1 MTGKTGQD
9 RAQER
14 AAARAAVGDG
24 DAPSDPDG
32 RRDGGGQEGSKAGG
46 KAGGPANVFSL
57 FDNEEAVLD
66 RTEVMLTQLAALADG
81 VKVLAEAYRRG
92 YREQRRLVRLSDRM
106 QADLQKANRRLGE
119 QQRDLQTLNE
129 ALSGEIETS
138 ARLEA
143 ELRRL
148 ADTDPLTGALARRR
162 FLEVCTRDWP
172 RRPAQG
178 SAGHGPADHVRA
190 DHVRA
195 DHGRTG
201 QAACLLMLDID
212 RFKLV
217 NDSHGHAAGDAAL
230 IAFVAACRSALRSLD
245 AVGRLGGEE
254 FAILLVETSPEDG
267 AAIAERIRAAVAA
280 QPVATESGPI
290 GITVSIG
297 LAAAEPGESLQ
308 AAMRRADAALYAA
321 KNGGRNRV
329 ERALPSPAE
338 RSS

>member
-1 MTGKTGQD
+1 MTTRRLPEPVAAPDGEAPQESGSAEPDTGK
-9 RAQER
+9 R
-14 AAARAAVGDG
+14 GDG
-24 DAPSDPDG
+24 TKRP
-32 RRDGGGQEGSKAGG
+32 
-46 KAGGPANVFSL
+46 GGPANVFSL

-66 RTEVMLTQLAALADG
+66 RTEVMLTQLAAVADG

-106 QADLQKANRRLGE
+106 QADLQKANKRLGE
-119 QQRDLQTLNE
+119 QQRDLQNLNE

-172 RRPAQG
+172 RRP
-178 SAGHGPADHVRA
+178 
-190 DHVRA
+190 
-195 DHGRTG
+195 G
-201 QAACLLMLDID
+201 QRACLLMLDLD

-230 IAFVAACRSALRSLD
+230 IAFVTACRSALRSLD

-254 FAILLVETSPEDG
+254 FAVLLVETGPEDG

-280 QPVATESGPI
+280 NPVATEGGPI

-297 LAAAEPGESLQ
+297 LAAAGPAESLQ
-308 AAMRRADAALYAA
+308 EAMRRADAALYAA
-321 KNGGRNRV
+321 KHGGRNRV
-329 ERALPSPAE
+329 EQAPSPETEPQETVEEKGAQGTSGPE
-338 RSS
+338 PRG

>member
-1 MTGKTGQD
+1 MTT
-9 RAQER
+9 R
-14 AAARAAVGDG
+14 AAPGRKAATDGEAPPEPDAGKRGDG
-24 DAPSDPDG
+24 VTTS
-32 RRDGGGQEGSKAGG
+32 
-46 KAGGPANVFSL
+46 GGPANVFSL

-66 RTEVMLTQLAALADG
+66 RTDVMLTQLAAVADG

-106 QADLQKANRRLGE
+106 QADLQKANKRLAE
-119 QQRDLQTLNE
+119 QQRDLQSLNH

-162 FLEVCTRDWP
+162 FLEVCARDWP
-172 RRPAQG
+172 RRDGQG
-178 SAGHGPADHVRA
+178 
-190 DHVRA
+190 
-195 DHGRTG
+195 
-201 QAACLLMLDID
+201 ACLLMLDLD

-230 IAFVAACRSALRSLD
+230 IAFVTACRSALRSLD

-254 FAILLVETSPEDG
+254 FAVLLVETGPEDG

-280 QPVATESGPI
+280 NPVATEGGPI

-297 LAAAEPGESLQ
+297 LAEAGPAESLE

-321 KNGGRNRV
+321 KHGGRNRV
-329 ERALPSPAE
+329 ERAPAPE
-338 RSS
+338 AVR

>member
-1 MTGKTGQD
+1 MTGKSAQD

-14 AAARAAVGDG
+14 EDKRAVAMDG
-24 DAPSDPDG
+24 DASPEPDG
-32 RRDGGGQEGSKAGG
+32 RQAGAG

-57 FDNEEAVLD
+57 FDNEEAILD
-66 RTEVMLTQLAALADG
+66 RTEVMLTQLAAVADG

-106 QADLQKANRRLGE
+106 QADLQKANKRLGE
-119 QQRDLQTLNE
+119 QQRDLQNLNE

-162 FLEVCTRDWP
+162 FLEVCARDWP
-172 RRPAQG
+172 RRPAQENAGQG
-178 SAGHGPADHVRA
+178 SP
-190 DHVRA
+190 
-195 DHGRTG
+195 GRG
-201 QAACLLMLDID
+201 ACLLMLDID

-230 IAFVAACRSALRSLD
+230 IVFVTACRSALRSLD

-267 AAIAERIRAAVAA
+267 ATIAERIRAAVAA
-280 QPVATESGPI
+280 HPVATESGPI

-338 RSS
+338 RAP

>member
-1 MTGKTGQD
+1 MKDGDASPEPDGCKAGGGKTG
-9 RAQER
+9 
-14 AAARAAVGDG
+14 AAK
-24 DAPSDPDG
+24 
-32 RRDGGGQEGSKAGG
+32 GGA
-46 KAGGPANVFSL
+46 PANVFSL

-66 RTEVMLTQLAALADG
+66 RTEVMLTQLAAVADG

-92 YREQRRLVRLSDRM
+92 YREQRRLVRMSDRM
-106 QADLQKANRRLGE
+106 QADLQKANKRLGE
-119 QQRDLQTLNE
+119 QQRDLQSLNE

-162 FLEVCTRDWP
+162 FLEVCARDWP
-172 RRPAQG
+172 RRPG
-178 SAGHGPADHVRA
+178 E
-190 DHVRA
+190 
-195 DHGRTG
+195 GRPG
-201 QAACLLMLDID
+201 QTACLLMLDLD

-230 IAFVAACRSALRSLD
+230 IAFVTACRSALRSLD

-254 FAILLVETSPEDG
+254 FAVLLVETGPEDG
-267 AAIAERIRAAVAA
+267 AAVAERIRAAVAA
-280 QPVATESGPI
+280 HPVATETGPI

-321 KNGGRNRV
+321 KHGGRNRV
-329 ERALPSPAE
+329 ERAPGAACCPPGHGS
-338 RSS
+338 

>member
-1 MTGKTGQD
+1 MTTRRLPEPVATTGGEAPPEPETGQ
-9 RAQER
+9 RGNGTKRPGA
-14 AAARAAVGDG
+14 
-24 DAPSDPDG
+24 S
-32 RRDGGGQEGSKAGG
+32 
-46 KAGGPANVFSL
+46 ANVFSL

-66 RTEVMLTQLAALADG
+66 RTEVMLTQLAAVADG

-106 QADLQKANRRLGE
+106 QADLQKANKRLGE
-119 QQRDLQTLNE
+119 QQRDLQNLNE

-162 FLEVCTRDWP
+162 FLEVCARDWP
-172 RRPAQG
+172 RRP
-178 SAGHGPADHVRA
+178 
-190 DHVRA
+190 
-195 DHGRTG
+195 G
-201 QAACLLMLDID
+201 QRACLLMLDLD

-230 IAFVAACRSALRSLD
+230 IAFVAACRSALSSLD

-254 FAILLVETSPEDG
+254 FAVLLVETGPED
-267 AAIAERIRAAVAA
+267 AAVIAERIRATVAGN
-280 QPVATESGPI
+280 PVATEDGPI

-297 LAAAEPGESLQ
+297 LAAAGPGESFQ
-308 AAMRRADAALYAA
+308 SAMRRADAALYAA
-321 KNGGRNRV
+321 KRGGRNRV
-329 ERALPSPAE
+329 ERAPSPEAE
-338 RSS
+338 AETHAQETGGSETRG

>member
-1 MTGKTGQD
+1 MTN
-9 RAQER
+9 R
-14 AAARAAVGDG
+14 AAPEPAAMTDG
-24 DAPSDPDG
+24 DTPTDRDDAPPASG
-32 RRDGGGQEGSKAGG
+32 RGEPGGRKRAD
-46 KAGGPANVFSL
+46 NVFSL

-66 RTEVMLTQLAALADG
+66 RTEVMLTQLAAVADG

-106 QADLQKANRRLGE
+106 QADLQKANRRLAE
-119 QQRDLQTLNE
+119 QQRDLQSLNV

-172 RRPAQG
+172 RR
-178 SAGHGPADHVRA
+178 AD
-190 DHVRA
+190 
-195 DHGRTG
+195 
-201 QAACLLMLDID
+201 QSACLLMLDID

-245 AVGRLGGEE
+245 TIGRLGGEE
-254 FAILLVETSPEDG
+254 FAVLLVGTAMADG
-267 AAIAERIRAAVAA
+267 TAVAERIRTAVADM
-280 QPVATESGPI
+280 PVATEGGPI

-297 LAAAEPGESLQ
+297 LAAAGPGETLP

-321 KNGGRNRV
+321 KHGGRNRV
-329 ERALPSPAE
+329 ELAPAAAAP
-338 RSS
+338 

>member
-1 MTGKTGQD
+1 M
-9 RAQER
+9 
-14 AAARAAVGDG
+14 
-24 DAPSDPDG
+24 
-32 RRDGGGQEGSKAGG
+32 
-46 KAGGPANVFSL
+46 
-57 FDNEEAVLD
+57 
-66 RTEVMLTQLAALADG
+66 
-81 VKVLAEAYRRG
+81 KVLAEAYRRG

-106 QADLQKANRRLGE
+106 QADLQKANRRLAE
-119 QQRDLQTLNE
+119 QQRDLQSLNV

-172 RRPAQG
+172 RR
-178 SAGHGPADHVRA
+178 AD
-190 DHVRA
+190 
-195 DHGRTG
+195 
-201 QAACLLMLDID
+201 QSACLLMLDID

-245 AVGRLGGEE
+245 TIGRLGGEE
-254 FAILLVETSPEDG
+254 FAVLLVGTAMADG
-267 AAIAERIRAAVAA
+267 TAVAERIRTAVADM
-280 QPVATESGPI
+280 PVATEGGPI

-297 LAAAEPGESLQ
+297 LAAAGPGETLP

-321 KNGGRNRV
+321 KHGGRNRV
-329 ERALPSPAE
+329 ELAPAAAAP
-338 RSS
+338 

>member
-1 MTGKTGQD
+1 MTT
-9 RAQER
+9 R
-14 AAARAAVGDG
+14 AAPGRKAATDGEAPPEPDAGKRGDG
-24 DAPSDPDG
+24 VTTS
-32 RRDGGGQEGSKAGG
+32 
-46 KAGGPANVFSL
+46 GGPANVFSL

-66 RTEVMLTQLAALADG
+66 RTDVMLTQLAAVADG

-106 QADLQKANRRLGE
+106 QADLQKANKRLAE
-119 QQRDLQTLNE
+119 QQRDLQSLNH

-162 FLEVCTRDWP
+162 FLEVCARDWP
-172 RRPAQG
+172 RR
-178 SAGHGPADHVRA
+178 D
-190 DHVRA
+190 
-195 DHGRTG
+195 G
-201 QAACLLMLDID
+201 QSACLLMLDLD

-230 IAFVAACRSALRSLD
+230 IAFVTACRSALRSLD

-254 FAILLVETSPEDG
+254 FAVLLVETGPEDG
-267 AAIAERIRAAVAA
+267 AVIAERIRAAVAA
-280 QPVATESGPI
+280 NPVATEGGPI

-297 LAAAEPGESLQ
+297 LAEAGPAESLE

-321 KNGGRNRV
+321 KHGGRNRV
-329 ERALPSPAE
+329 ERAPAPE
-338 RSS
+338 AVR

>member
-1 MTGKTGQD
+1 MTT
-9 RAQER
+9 RAAPER
-14 AAARAAVGDG
+14 AAVTDG
-24 DAPSDPDG
+24 EPPGEREGAHGPKAGEG
-32 RRDGGGQEGSKAGG
+32 RRGAGHTG
-46 KAGGPANVFSL
+46 AGNVFSL

-66 RTEVMLTQLAALADG
+66 RTEIMLTQLAAVADG

-106 QADLQKANRRLGE
+106 QADLQKANKRLAE
-119 QQRDLQTLNE
+119 QQRDLQSLNA

-162 FLEVCTRDWP
+162 FLEVCARDWP
-172 RRPAQG
+172 RRSDRP
-178 SAGHGPADHVRA
+178 
-190 DHVRA
+190 
-195 DHGRTG
+195 
-201 QAACLLMLDID
+201 ACLLMLDID

-230 IAFVAACRSALRSLD
+230 VAFVAACRRALRPLD

-254 FAILLVETSPEDG
+254 FAVLLVETGPEDG
-267 AAIAERIRAAVAA
+267 AMIAERIRAAVAGS
-280 QPVATESGPI
+280 PVGTEAGPI

-297 LAAAEPGESLQ
+297 LAAAEPEESLE

-321 KNGGRNRV
+321 KRGGRNRV
-329 ERALPSPAE
+329 HRAPAGTG
-338 RSS
+338 SAP

>member
-1 MTGKTGQD
+1 MTTRAGQGGRTTGRIATTDGGAPREPAGGHPDGDHDGAGQRSEGGK
-9 RAQER
+9 R
-14 AAARAAVGDG
+14 AAA
-24 DAPSDPDG
+24 
-32 RRDGGGQEGSKAGG
+32 
-46 KAGGPANVFSL
+46 PANVFSL

-66 RTEVMLTQLAALADG
+66 RTEVMLTQLAAVADG

-106 QADLQKANRRLGE
+106 QADLQKANKRLAE

-162 FLEVCTRDWP
+162 FLEVCARDWP
-172 RRPAQG
+172 RRP
-178 SAGHGPADHVRA
+178 
-190 DHVRA
+190 
-195 DHGRTG
+195 G
-201 QAACLLMLDID
+201 QRACLLMLDLD

-254 FAILLVETSPEDG
+254 FAILLVETGPEDG
-267 AAIAERIRAAVAA
+267 ALIAERIRAAVAA
-280 QPVATESGPI
+280 NPVATEGGPI

-297 LAAAEPGESLQ
+297 LAASGPEESLE
-308 AAMRRADAALYAA
+308 AAMRRADAALYGA
-321 KNGGRNRV
+321 KHGGRNRV
-329 ERALPSPAE
+329 EQAPSPEVRA
-338 RSS
+338 